1 MGKKEKERK
10 NYDNMNLEFFCSMFV
25 VIDHFLSKT
34 SPAVYWNCRE
44 DFYSNFMIDVD
55 MKLPFKL

>member
-1 MGKKEKERK
+1 MFKAFKAYFKPKLKMGKKEKKK
-10 NYDNMNLEFFCSMFV
+10 NYDNMDLEFFCSMFV

-44 DFYSNFMIDVD
+44 DF
-55 MKLPFKL
+55 LQ